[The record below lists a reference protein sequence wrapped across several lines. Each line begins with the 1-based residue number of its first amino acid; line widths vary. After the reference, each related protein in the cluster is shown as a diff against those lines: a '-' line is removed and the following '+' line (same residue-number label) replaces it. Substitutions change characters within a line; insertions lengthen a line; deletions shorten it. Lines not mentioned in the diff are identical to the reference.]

1 MLSFSWP
8 YLERVLP
15 AIGLGFWVTVQVA
28 GGALAVAAIVA
39 AGLTAIQQALGRPA
53 IAVASAF
60 INFLRYTPVLVQL
73 YLFYFGLPVIG
84 VDLSAFWCG
93 ALAIGLQQGC
103 YASEIL
109 RSGLGSIDA
118 RQVDAG
124 LGLGLTRMQTL
135 MHVMFPQALIKSMPS
150 LANQGI
156 LLLKDTTIVAAI
168 GIMETTLT
176 VKALSEQSGNAVP
189 LFAIA
194 ALTFLVATMVLGFGV
209 RLLEARLQRRF
220 GA

>member
-1 MLSFSWP
+1 MLSISWS

-15 AIGLGFWVTVQVA
+15 AIGLGFWITVQVA
-28 GGALAVAAIVA
+28 AGALLVAGIVA
-39 AGLTAIQQALGRPA
+39 LALTALQQALGRPA
-53 IAVASAF
+53 VAVTSAF
-60 INFLRYTPVLVQL
+60 VNFLRYTPVLVQL
-73 YLFYFGLPVIG
+73 YLFYFGLPLIG
-84 VDLSAFWCG
+84 IDLSAFWCG

-109 RSGLGSIDA
+109 RSGLGSVDS

-135 MHVMFPQALIKSMPS
+135 GHVMLPQAFIKSMPS

-156 LLLKDTTIVAAI
+156 LLLKDTTIVSAI

-194 ALTFLVATMVLGFGV
+194 ALTFLTATMVLGFGV
-209 RLLEARLQRRF
+209 RILESRLQRRF
-220 GA
+220 GG

>member
-1 MLSFSWP
+1 M
-8 YLERVLP
+8 
-15 AIGLGFWVTVQVA
+15 
-28 GGALAVAAIVA
+28 
-39 AGLTAIQQALGRPA
+39 
-53 IAVASAF
+53 
-60 INFLRYTPVLVQL
+60 LVQL

-124 LGLGLTRMQTL
+124 RGLGLTRMQTL
-135 MHVMFPQALIKSMPS
+135 AHVMLPQALVKSMPS

-176 VKALSEQSGNAVP
+176 AKSLSEQSGNAIP
-189 LFAIA
+189 LFAIVA
-194 ALTFLVATMVLGFGV
+194 IVFLVVTMALGLVV
-209 RLLEARLQRRF
+209 RLLEIRLQRRF
-220 GA
+220 GT

>member
-1 MLSFSWP
+1 MFTVSWS
-8 YLERVLP
+8 YIERVLP
-15 AIGLGFWVTVQVA
+15 AIGAGFWVTVQVA
-28 GGALAVAAIVA
+28 GGALLVAVAVA
-39 AGLTAIQQALGRPA
+39 LALTALQQQLGRRA
-53 IAVASAF
+53 IAATAAF

-73 YLFYFGLPVIG
+73 YLFYFGLPLIG
-84 VDLSAFWCG
+84 IELSAFWCG

-109 RSGLGSIDA
+109 RSGLGGVDA
-118 RQVDAG
+118 RQIDAG
-124 LGLGLTRMQTL
+124 LGLGLTPAQTL
-135 MHVMFPQALIKSMPS
+135 AHVLLPQALIKSLPS

-176 VKALSEQSGNAVP
+176 VKSLSEQSGNAVP
-189 LFAIA
+189 LFALA
-194 ALTFLVATMVLGFGV
+194 AAVFLVATLALGLLV
-209 RLLEARLQRRF
+209 RLLEVRLQRRF

>member
-1 MLSFSWP
+1 MLSISWP
-8 YLERVLP
+8 YLERVVP
-15 AIGLGFWVTVQVA
+15 AIGLGFWIT
-28 GGALAVAAIVA
+28 LEVA
-39 AGLTAIQQALGRPA
+39 AGALLVAVVVALALTALQQALGRF
-53 IAVASAF
+53 AVAATAAF
-60 INFLRYTPVLVQL
+60 VDFLRYTPVLVQL

-84 VDLSAFWCG
+84 IDLSAFWCG

-103 YASEIL
+103 YASEVL

-135 MHVMFPQALIKSMPS
+135 AHVMLPQAFIKSMPS
-150 LANQGI
+150 LANQGV

-194 ALTFLVATMVLGFGV
+194 ALIFLIATMVLGFGV
-209 RLLEARLQRRF
+209 RLLESRLQRRF
-220 GA
+220 GG